1 MFRKLSEREAKEKGI
16 QYFSH
21 VLGVLEVKMD
31 VMTED
36 ELHKLLET
44 LEREFVERM
53 WFTKYR
59 TLKDEKGVTDR
70 PIKRM

>member
-59 TLKDEKGVTDR
+59 TLKDEKELQTDQ
-70 PIKRM
+70 